1 MNTKRSI
8 ILVLSLA
15 LGVIYGTVV
24 EMKLDPLGDY
34 VRWMLFCG
42 FVTLAAAYP
51 TKTFYR
57 FIVGMLS
64 GIIGM
69 WAMYGFAYNQG
80 ELGAGADVLFYYGLF
95 SWSLFGVQF
104 GIVAAVLASGLW
116 FLSSYR
122 LKNLANFTN
131 KH

>member
-8 ILVLSLA
+8 ILVLALA
-15 LGVIYGTVV
+15 MGVIYGTVV
-24 EMKLDPLGDY
+24 EMMLDPLGDY

-42 FVTLAAAYP
+42 FVTLSAAVP
-51 TKTFYR
+51 VKTFYR
-57 FIVGMLS
+57 FIIGILS
-64 GIIGM
+64 GILGM
-69 WAMYGFAYNQG
+69 WAMYGFAYTQG
-80 ELGAGADVLFYYGLF
+80 DLGAGADVLFYAGLF

-122 LKNLANFTN
+122 LK
-131 KH
+131 KPSEVYG